1 MAQIGVFF
9 CQQDDI
15 LTKKYDRQQG
25 TIQGVF
31 YNPPEGHD
39 RVWRN
44 EFEAKF
50 NEKYDFWPRGR
61 VAYNTNSKQYV
72 IYYDKCLKEDV
83 LDKVR
88 QSFEIESNE
97 VRFVVDE
104 YYSCNACSHKWV
116 DDDEML
122 YDSF

>member
-1 MAQIGVFF
+1 MAQIGAFF
-9 CQQDDI
+9 CQDEI
-15 LTKKYDRQQG
+15 LTKQYETLAG
-25 TIQGVF
+25 TKQGVF

-44 EFEAKF
+44 EFEKKYE
-50 NEKYDFWPRGR
+50 EKYDFWPRGR

-72 IYYDKCLKEDV
+72 IYHDPCLKQIQ
-83 LDKVR
+83 LNQVR
-88 QSFEIESNE
+88 ECFGIDEEE

-104 YYSCNACSHKWV
+104 YYSCHVCSHKWV